1 MSHPAA
7 NLSLA
12 PPVADHETAAE
23 QYPRVLVMWCT
34 LAFCMSAWGIVI
46 FSVRHFV

>member
-12 PPVADHETAAE
+12 VPVADHETTGE
-23 QYPRVLVMWCT
+23 HYSRVLVMWCT

-46 FSVRHFV
+46 FAVRHFV